1 MFYELLVSNV
11 LCKLLAVHLKCY
23 AVISCFVIC
32 EVRFVEFSI
41 SVLNFFF
48 ILQLREECHGT
59 VERSSFFLPAYL
71 ESRLSVGESC
81 LQILVLFLHHQHL
94 LLLQFEYR
102 PTPSVEI
109 KEIRKFIWEE
119 TVKLFEIFK
128 SLEYLFASSLDVGH
142 LSNFAEL
149 WL

>member
-1 MFYELLVSNV
+1 MLYELPVSNV
-11 LCKLLAVHLKCY
+11 LCKLLAVHLEWY

-32 EVRFVEFSI
+32 EVRFVEFGI

-48 ILQLREECHGT
+48 ILQLREECQVT
-59 VERSSFFLPAYL
+59 VERLSCFLPAYL

-102 PTPSVEI
+102 TTPSVEI
-109 KEIRKFIWEE
+109 KEIRKF
-119 TVKLFEIFK
+119 L
-128 SLEYLFASSLDVGH
+128 
-142 LSNFAEL
+142 
-149 WL
+149 